1 MYPVLLTIGPL
12 TLYSFGLMAAIAFL
26 AGYYVVV
33 REFGRTERARKGLGG
48 EIVFSALIGGLV
60 GARVYYF
67 IEHWAEF
74 IAAPLDMIIS
84 GAGFVWYG
92 GLAGGTLAVF
102 VLCRLRAY
110 SLARA
115 ADAIA
120 PALALGYGIGR
131 IGCFLSGD
139 GDYGPP
145 SDLPWAM
152 AFPNGMVPTTQIV
165 HPTPLYEALLAW
177 AIFAFLF
184 RVKPFQ
190 SRPGG
195 MFWTYLLLASVER
208 FVAEFYRLTPEVAF
222 GLTLA
227 QLISL
232 GLLVVGLFALGRHR
246 SVAEVQ
252 P

>member
-12 TLYSFGLMAAIAFL
+12 TLYSFGLMAAMAFL
-26 AGYYVVV
+26 AGYYVVE
-33 REFGRTERARKGLGG
+33 REFRRNEALRKGLGG
-48 EIVFSALIGGLV
+48 ELVFAALVGGLV

-67 IEHWAEF
+67 IEHWSEF
-74 IAAPLDMIIS
+74 VGAPLDMIFS

-102 VLCRLRAY
+102 GLCRLRKY

-152 AFPNGMVPTTQIV
+152 AFPDGMVPTTQSV
-165 HPTPLYEALLAW
+165 HPTPLYEALLSW
-177 AIFAFLF
+177 AIFAFLI
-184 RVKPFQ
+184 RVRPYR
-190 SRPGG
+190 SRAGG
-195 MFWTYLLLASVER
+195 MFWTYLLLASSER
-208 FVAEFYRLTPEVAF
+208 IFIEFYRLTPKVAY

-232 GLLVVGLFALGRHR
+232 ALLIVGLVALQRHR
-246 SVAEVQ
+246 WVADEKT
-252 P
+252 